1 MGRRCPGDPS
11 QQGSAT
17 QGLCG
22 KRAGGRLVPKAG
34 PPPSAMHEYW
44 SDRGV
49 RQGQEESSV
58 SKPHREA
65 LCATPST
72 WSAVWSEPFSPSP
85 RACSIYCPRGS
96 VSAATCCICPGPGTA
111 QGPQLPAA
119 PALAVPPP
127 CSPAA
132 QLVSL
137 KPGQPRPSPAL
148 LPRAFPRGL
157 LAPCVPS
164 SPLTEEP

>member
-1 MGRRCPGDPS
+1 MGHRCPGGPS
-11 QQGSAT
+11 QQGSAK

-22 KRAGGRLVPKAG
+22 KRAEGRLVPKAG

-49 RQGQEESSV
+49 RQGQDESSV
-58 SKPHREA
+58 SKPHPEA

-72 WSAVWSEPFSPSP
+72 WSAVSSEPFSPSP

-96 VSAATCCICPGPGTA
+96 VSAATCCTTQALEGPRARSCPP
-111 QGPQLPAA
+111 PLPSRCPLPAA
-119 PALAVPPP
+119 P
-127 CSPAA
+127 
-132 QLVSL
+132 
-137 KPGQPRPSPAL
+137 PRPSPAL
-148 LPRAFPRGL
+148 LPRTFPRGL